1 MFEEI
6 KSQDHASLKGA
17 EGRQV
22 HYRPDRYHASQLDSF
37 PHRQVVLRELNG
49 SKEVPVNLVDF
60 SANGLAIQSTTK
72 LKDLDLSR
80 LYGCDIALSDQLKLK
95 KVIQIARVED
105 KEDGTFIGA
114 KFEDSLLNVE
124 DLFKKSRE
132 TFYLKQATDVNRRVS
147 RVINHN
153 TSSPFKSVV
162 SDMKFYLET
171 IHEELE
177 RIERESRA
185 EKVLLFQ
192 DEQERFLSG
201 FYGEFGPIFQR
212 LIIDLNESIK
222 GTSEDELRNYAVY
235 IKECLGDLLF
245 KSPLWDR
252 AYRKPF
258 GYSGDFVIMQ
268 ISYWDNYRG
277 DNFFGKL
284 LTKAGIMMSAPTATR
299 TRADLVKGYITKTVT
314 ESTSQPVDVLSI
326 ACGPAKEVNEFLKE
340 SYPKGRKINFYLI
353 DQDKHALDCCHKGLS
368 EHYFSESD
376 VRNNVAFKF
385 INASIRLILKDEN
398 FTSNLGKMDLIYTV
412 GLFDYLPLDVSQ
424 RLTQRLFGMLKP
436 DGRLLIG
443 NLVRACTSKAIFDL
457 ALDWPMFYRSQEELL
472 QFLQPLSTINNE
484 EQPFE
489 ALIDS
494 EQTGVNLFLN
504 VKRRS
509 QKPSPQD

>member
-17 EGRQV
+17 AGREV
-22 HYRPDRYHASQLDSF
+22 YYRPDRYHASQLDSF
-37 PHRQVVLRELNG
+37 PYREVVLRELNG

-60 SANGLAIQSTTK
+60 SSNGFAVQSTTK

-80 LYGCDIALSDQLKLK
+80 LYGCDITLSDQLKLK

-114 KFEDSLLNVE
+114 RFEDSLLNVE

-132 TFYLKQATDVNRRVS
+132 TSYLKQATDLNRRVS
-147 RVINHN
+147 GIINHN
-153 TSSPFKSVV
+153 ISNTFKSVV

-171 IHEELE
+171 IREEME

-192 DEQERFLSG
+192 DDQERFLSS
-201 FYGEFGPIFQR
+201 FYEEFGPIFQR

-222 GTSEDELRNYAVY
+222 GISEDELKNCAVY
-235 IKECLGDLLF
+235 IKECLGGLLF
-245 KSPLWDR
+245 HSPLWNR

-277 DNFFGKL
+277 DNLFGKL

-299 TRADLVKGYITKTVT
+299 TRADLVKGYIAKTVN
-314 ESTSQPVDVLSI
+314 ESISQPVDILSI
-326 ACGPAKEVNEFLKE
+326 ACGPAKEINEFLKE

-353 DQDKHALDCCHKGLS
+353 DQDKRALDCCHKGLS
-368 EHYFSESD
+368 EHYFGELD

-398 FTSNLGKMDLIYTV
+398 FTANLGKMDLIYTV

-424 RLTQRLFGMLKP
+424 RLTQRLFEMLKP
-436 DGRLLIG
+436 EGHLLIG
-443 NLVRACTSKAIFDL
+443 NLARDCTSKAIFDL
-457 ALDWPMFYRSQEELL
+457 ALDWPMFYRNREELL
-472 QFLQPLSTINNE
+472 QFLQPLGKISSE

-489 ALIDS
+489 ASIEF

-504 VKRRS
+504 VKHRS
-509 QKPSPQD
+509 